1 MQATGKFLRR
11 SVWAWPIVAAV
22 IFGAAGWGVH
32 RVVEH
37 AMHEQRA
44 AELNVMADAGV
55 AAVEAWMTEQRKI
68 AELYAQDE
76 QTQALVEELLKTADA
91 AANDPA
97 VKDPAGVERRLV
109 QSPAQ
114 NSLRARLKPRLALTH
129 HVGYF
134 VVSPRGVVVAAD
146 QDAPVGKQLAGYR
159 QEIFARATA
168 GKSVVSK
175 PFPSPLLLPDAQ
187 GELRTNL
194 PTMFTIAPLRDG
206 TGHGVAALGL
216 RIRPEEQFTDILE
229 TVRFGDSGET
239 YAFDSTGLM
248 LSASRFDEQLKQIG
262 LLVDRPDARS
272 ILTVEVRDPG
282 VNMAAGE
289 RPTLRRPEQPLTRM
303 AADAVLGH
311 NGVDADG
318 YPGYRG
324 IPKVGAW
331 RWLPEYDFGIAT
343 EVDSAEAFLPVL
355 LLRRAFWSL
364 MGLLGLSAVGIFF
377 AMRYIARQQR
387 ALQTA
392 TLTAKQLGQYALED
406 KLGAGGMGTVYRAR
420 HAMLRRPTAVKLLDL
435 DKISD
440 TALARFEREVQLTS
454 GLSHPNT
461 VAIFDYG
468 RTDDGIFYYAMEYLE
483 GLNLD
488 DLVKKYGPLGE
499 ARTLHILRQLCG
511 SLAEA
516 HAAGLV
522 HRDIKPA
529 NIFLTRRGGLC
540 DFVKVLDFGLV
551 KARDGVDQAGVTSP
565 NALMG
570 TPLYLSPE
578 GVTAPDEVD
587 ARADVYAVG
596 AVGYFLLT
604 GTPVFNG
611 ATLMEICLKHT
622 NEPPQAPSARLGRR
636 IDPQLEALL
645 MSCLAKEKTARPN
658 DAGDLLARLE
668 AIAPGETWTWQSAAI
683 WWQTQAGIQNATTAE
698 DLTVNKSSLE
708 ATQAAG
714 APPLDRTSDYSSR

>member
-11 SVWAWPIVAAV
+11 SVWAWPIIAAV
-22 IFGAAGWGVH
+22 ILGAAGWSVH

-76 QTQALVEELLKTADA
+76 QMQTLVEELLKIADA
-91 AANDPA
+91 AA
-97 VKDPAGVERRLV
+97 KDPADVERRLV

-114 NSLRARLKPRLALTH
+114 NSLRARLKPRLASTH

-134 VVSPRGVVVAAD
+134 VVSPQGVVVAAD

-159 QEIFARATA
+159 QEIYARALA
-168 GKSVVSK
+168 GKSLVSK

-206 TGHGVAALGL
+206 TGRGVAALGL
-216 RIRPEEQFTDILE
+216 RIRPEEQFTRILE

-248 LSASRFDEQLKQIG
+248 LSASRFDEQLKEIG
-262 LLVDRPDARS
+262 LLVDRPEARS

-289 RPTLRRPEQPLTRM
+289 RPALRRPEQPLTRM

-318 YPGYRG
+318 YRGYRG

-331 RWLPEYDFGIAT
+331 RWLPEYDFGITT
-343 EVDSAEAFLPVL
+343 EVDSAEAFLPVI

-364 MGLLGLSAVGIFF
+364 MGLLGLSAIGIFF

-440 TALARFEREVQLTS
+440 TAMARFEREVQLTS

-604 GTPVFNG
+604 GTPVFDG

-622 NEPPQAPSARLGRR
+622 SEPPQPPSARLGKR

-645 MSCLAKEKTARPN
+645 MSCLEKEKTSRPN
-658 DAGDLLARLE
+658 DAGDLLRRLE
-668 AIAPGETWTWQSAAI
+668 AIAPGEKWSWESAAI
-683 WWQTQAGIQNATTAE
+683 WWQTQAGIQNATTAA
-698 DLTVNKSSLE
+698 DITMNRSSLE

-714 APPLDRTSDYSSR
+714 SPPLDRTSDFSNR

>member
-11 SVWAWPIVAAV
+11 SVWAWPILAAV
-22 IFGAAGWGVH
+22 IFGAAGWSVH

-37 AMHEQRA
+37 AMREQRA

-76 QTQALVEELLKTADA
+76 QIQALVDELLKTGDTLS
-91 AANDPA
+91 
-97 VKDPAGVERRLV
+97 KDPAPNDLADVARRLM
-109 QSPAQ
+109 QSPAKAACVPGSSRV
-114 NSLRARLKPRLALTH
+114 SLRRVTSATSSCRRSASSWPPIKMPPSANSSPAIGRNSVPVPR
-129 HVGYF
+129 
-134 VVSPRGVVVAAD
+134 P
-146 QDAPVGKQLAGYR
+146 AGPL
-159 QEIFARATA
+159 I
-168 GKSVVSK
+168 SK
-175 PFPSPLLLPDAQ
+175 PFPSAFLLPDEH
-187 GELRTNL
+187 GELRANL
-194 PTMFTIAPLRDG
+194 PTMFAIAPFRDDEG
-206 TGHGVAALGL
+206 RGFAAFGL
-216 RIRPEEQFTDILE
+216 RIRPEEQFTRILE
-229 TVRFGDSGET
+229 TVRCGDSGET
-239 YAFDSTGLM
+239 YAFDGEGLL
-248 LSASRFDEQLKQIG
+248 LSASRFDDQLKQIG

-289 RPTLRRPEQPLTRM
+289 RPALRRPEQPLTRM
-303 AADAVLGH
+303 AADAVQGH

-318 YPGYRG
+318 YRGYRG
-324 IPKVGAW
+324 VPKVGAW
-331 RWLPEYDFGIAT
+331 RWLKEYDFGIAT
-343 EVDSAEAFLPVL
+343 EVDVAEAFLPVI

-364 MGLLGLSAVGIFF
+364 MTLLGLSGVGIFF

-406 KLGAGGMGTVYRAR
+406 KLGAGGMGTVYKAR

-435 DKISD
+435 DKISE

-596 AVGYFLLT
+596 AVAYFLLT
-604 GTPVFNG
+604 GTPVFDG

-622 NEPPQAPSARLGRR
+622 NEPPQPPSARLGGGSTRNSKR
-636 IDPQLEALL
+636 
-645 MSCLAKEKTARPN
+645 C
-658 DAGDLLARLE
+658 
-668 AIAPGETWTWQSAAI
+668 
-683 WWQTQAGIQNATTAE
+683 
-698 DLTVNKSSLE
+698 
-708 ATQAAG
+708 
-714 APPLDRTSDYSSR
+714 